1 MLEVYIGLNGYGKI
15 NRLKHIKQNLIDSV
29 IISNEILFLYLK
41 LLLIDEV
48 KDIKDSSKM
57 IKYILTEL
65 LSILAIET
73 RIIIK
78 NHYNIQRNFLCSIR
92 FNIISNKRYL

>member
-1 MLEVYIGLNGYGKI
+1 M
-15 NRLKHIKQNLIDSV
+15 KHIKQNLIDSV
-29 IISNEILFLYLK
+29 IISNEILFLELK

-48 KDIKDSSKM
+48 KDIKNSSKM
-57 IKYILTEL
+57 MKYILTEL
-65 LSILAIET
+65 LSTLAIET

-78 NHYNIQRNFLCSIR
+78 NHYNIQRNFLYSIR